1 MVSKKQCCLTAAV
14 FAGMLVGGL
23 VGGVMAD
30 AYGRR
35 PIVLLNLG
43 INAVSALLSALS
55 PSLNWLILFRCLAG
69 IGVGGIVSCLFALCV
84 EHLPTSARA
93 RYITILCSFWMVVR
107 SAMAWVM
114 LGNVVGTHTRI
125 LPWTN
130 WRHFAACAG
139 LPALTSFLLTYCYVP
154 ESPRFLAS
162 QHQYAEAASVLARI
176 AHVNGQRE
184 YATPCLTQSDKNHP
198 QRRQDDPY
206 RMQWF
211 VASSRLRKVAL
222 CLIATSFALS
232 FGTLFGVVSTN
243 AFPLPVRVTAMS
255 VVSSMGRLGAIAA
268 QFVNGFLIGPPS
280 HLMTLLVVTA
290 SVLLI
295 GAAAVG
301 GVTPASTTSLPRK
314 PKTASGRILRD
325 TDDSTN
331 LSSVVVR
338 SSHMN
343 VQDE

>member
-1 MVSKKQCCLTAAV
+1 MVSKNNVNLIVMAGSCLTAAV

-93 RYITILCSFWMVVR
+93 RYITIL
-107 SAMAWVM
+107 
-114 LGNVVGTHTRI
+114 
-125 LPWTN
+125 
-130 WRHFAACAG
+130 HFAACAG

-154 ESPRFLAS
+154 ESPRFLVS

-184 YATPCLTQSDKNHP
+184 YATPCLTQSDKKADHP
-198 QRRQDDPY
+198 HRRQDGKDPY

-222 CLIATSFALS
+222 CLIVTSFALS
-232 FGTLFGVVSTN
+232 FGSYGISTWITKLFVSIGLLNPYAN
-243 AFPLPVRVTAMS
+243 AFLYAGANLP
-255 VVSSMGRLGAIAA
+255 G
-268 QFVNGFLIGPPS
+268 N
-280 HLMTLLVVTA
+280 LL
-290 SVLLI
+290 
-295 GAAAVG
+295 
-301 GVTPASTTSLPRK
+301 
-314 PKTASGRILRD
+314 
-325 TDDSTN
+325 
-331 LSSVVVR
+331 
-338 SSHMN
+338 
-343 VQDE
+343 

>member
-107 SAMAWVM
+107 CIS
-114 LGNVVGTHTRI
+114 
-125 LPWTN
+125 
-130 WRHFAACAG
+130 
-139 LPALTSFLLTYCYVP
+139 
-154 ESPRFLAS
+154 
-162 QHQYAEAASVLARI
+162 
-176 AHVNGQRE
+176 
-184 YATPCLTQSDKNHP
+184 
-198 QRRQDDPY
+198 
-206 RMQWF
+206 
-211 VASSRLRKVAL
+211 
-222 CLIATSFALS
+222 
-232 FGTLFGVVSTN
+232 FGVVSTN

-325 TDDSTN
+325 TDDTDSTN

>member
-93 RYITILCSFWMVVR
+93 RYITIL
-107 SAMAWVM
+107 
-114 LGNVVGTHTRI
+114 
-125 LPWTN
+125 
-130 WRHFAACAG
+130 HFAACAG

-154 ESPRFLAS
+154 ESPRFLVS

-184 YATPCLTQSDKNHP
+184 YATPCLTQSDKKAVHP
-198 QRRQDDPY
+198 HRRQDGKDPY

-222 CLIATSFALS
+222 CLIVTSFALS
-232 FGTLFGVVSTN
+232 FGTLVKRWNNFGVVSTN

-325 TDDSTN
+325 TDDTDSTN